1 MATSIHNLVTW
12 RPQARGAANT
22 HTGQLARKRTRRRI
36 KRSEANELR
45 QIIETELHQM
55 SQPEPMEPWELE
67 SLQALHELSDPDCYS
82 SDEYDQMMEDYGRA
96 AYPDPNPSRF
106 AYEQLMR
113 EIHQPYAA

>member
-36 KRSEANELR
+36 KRREANELR

-55 SQPEPMEPWELE
+55 SCPEPLTEPELE
-67 SLQALHELSDPDCYS
+67 SLQALHELSDPDCYY
-82 SDEYDQMMEDYGRA
+82 SDEYDPFMDDH
-96 AYPDPNPSRF
+96 DPF
-106 AYEQLMR
+106 AYERLMAA
-113 EIHQPYAA
+113 IHQPYAA